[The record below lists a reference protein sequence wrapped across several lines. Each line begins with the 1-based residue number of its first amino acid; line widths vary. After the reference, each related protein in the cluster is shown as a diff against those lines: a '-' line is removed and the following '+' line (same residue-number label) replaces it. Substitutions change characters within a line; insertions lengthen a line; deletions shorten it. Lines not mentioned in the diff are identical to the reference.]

1 MIRKGEKIIHVHFLV
16 SHKNYYFGSVTAMFK
31 MFTEKDIGYSLEYI
45 RHTLTEDGNHLLSD
59 KALIVSA
66 RLIR

>member
-45 RHTLTEDGNHLLSD
+45 SRQYGRNRRHDQGCKPAAVEPPEQS
-59 KALIVSA
+59 
-66 RLIR
+66 

>member
-31 MFTEKDIGYSLEYI
+31 MFTEKDIAWNILDI
-45 RHTLTEDGNHLLSD
+45 LLQRMAIICCRT
-59 KALIVSA
+59 KH
-66 RLIR
+66 